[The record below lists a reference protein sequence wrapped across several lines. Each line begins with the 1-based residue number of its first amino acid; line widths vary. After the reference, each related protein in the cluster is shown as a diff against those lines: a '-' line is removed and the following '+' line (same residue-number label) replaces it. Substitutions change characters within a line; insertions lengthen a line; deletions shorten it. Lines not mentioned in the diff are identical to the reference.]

1 MAEEHFQ
8 RFLAAYIEPPK
19 GEGRRDGW
27 DADAI
32 RRLSPEERQRAEAL
46 LVDRMEEGE
55 AGLWAAAN
63 GLGQL
68 RSIWAA
74 DLLWHRWQQWRMEPD
89 GPGRAIL
96 LLDLAW
102 AVWRTSA

>member
-1 MAEEHFQ
+1 MAEVHFQ

-19 GEGRRDGW
+19 GEGRDGW

-32 RRLSPEERQRAEAL
+32 RRLSPEERERAEAL
-46 LVDRMEEGE
+46 LLNRMEEGE

-68 RSIWAA
+68 RSVRAA
-74 DLLWHRWQQWRMEPD
+74 DRLRQRWQQWRMEPD
-89 GPGRAIL
+89 GPGRAGML
-96 LLDLAW
+96 VDL
-102 AVWRTSA
+102 